1 MQNKIS
7 TLTCWQVLGRTFKQ
21 QYFALLC
28 LLGLRTQ
35 TYFLSFKRR
44 LISGC
49 CWKYCPLGF
58 WKVGNL
64 RNYFMLSLGSGLQI
78 FFDMYSYKPANEVRL
93 CFVKK
98 TLNNERS
105 GRCFSWEC
113 VTGKSLMVTTLTR
126 ICIWILKITK
136 FDGECTTKKQL
147 PYSWKT
153 RFLE

>member
-1 MQNKIS
+1 MVENSNKNI
-7 TLTCWQVLGRTFKQ
+7 
-21 QYFALLC
+21 LLFSASSAC
-28 LLGLRTQ
+28 EHRRIFYPSNADL
-35 TYFLSFKRR
+35 FLAA
-44 LISGC
+44 
-49 CWKYCPLGF
+49 
-58 WKVGNL
+58 VGNTVPL
-64 RNYFMLSLGSGLQI
+64 AFEKSETFEIILCKVWDQVYKF